1 MQNFREGC
9 SITMSKVL
17 LEKWAKITLYEARKV
32 EVETDTHLHTV
43 KKEHNYRILRGHLLP
58 LFYGGGI
65 QKNQGCHFI
74 VYQWEYYQKQYNN
87 KGFHHHLML
96 MPRFFLLSSKEYN
109 KGTNIYTFIHDH
121 FFDCLQAIF
130 ALSYRFANAEKN
142 VFSKWFEKNCC
153 TSGRSHKMH
162 IW

>member
-1 MQNFREGC
+1 
-9 SITMSKVL
+9 MSKVL

-43 KKEHNYRILRGHLLP
+43 KKEHNYRTLRGHLLP
-58 LFYGGGI
+58 LFMEGVS
-65 QKNQGCHFI
+65 KNISLKGGCHFI
-74 VYQWEYYQKQYNN
+74 VYQWKYYQKQYNN

-96 MPRFFLLSSKEYN
+96 MPRFFYSLQKN
-109 KGTNIYTFIHDH
+109 IIKGTNIYTFIHGH

-153 TSGRSHKMH
+153 TSGPSHKMH

>member
-1 MQNFREGC
+1 
-9 SITMSKVL
+9 MSKVL

-58 LFYGGGI
+58 LFMEGVSKKISLKG
-65 QKNQGCHFI
+65 GCHFI

-96 MPRFFLLSSKEYN
+96 MPRFFLLSSKEYII

>member
-1 MQNFREGC
+1 
-9 SITMSKVL
+9 MSKVL

-58 LFYGGGI
+58 LFMEGVSKKISLKG
-65 QKNQGCHFI
+65 GCHFI

-96 MPRFFLLSSKEYN
+96 MPRFFYSLQKN
-109 KGTNIYTFIHDH
+109 IIKGTNIYTFIHDH